1 MALGR
6 RSRWNAIASS
16 LRSRA
21 ESGVELHQTGR
32 RHNRGVTLKPTTFLR
47 RSTMPKFIIE
57 REIPN
62 AGALS
67 ATDLTAIAQ
76 KSCSVLR
83 ELGAEIQ
90 WVQSYVTE
98 DKITC
103 VYIASNA
110 ELIREH
116 ARRGGFPA
124 DRVLEIA
131 TVIDPTTAEGNRLAE
146 VDAA

>member
-1 MALGR
+1 
-6 RSRWNAIASS
+6 
-16 LRSRA
+16 
-21 ESGVELHQTGR
+21 
-32 RHNRGVTLKPTTFLR
+32 
-47 RSTMPKFIIE
+47 MPKFIIE

-67 ATDLTAIAQ
+67 ATDLKNIAK

-83 ELGAEIQ
+83 ELGADIQ

-103 VYIASNA
+103 VYISTSM

-131 TVIDPTTAEGNRLAE
+131 AIIDPTTSEENVLA
-146 VDAA
+146 AASAA